1 MVNRIKR
8 ALFSTYVL
16 KHIILCLRTES
27 DDLTCQVEV
36 LVGEISAINVLC
48 VCVCVCVWHVCVCVW
63 RGSALVCVWCVCGG
77 GGVRWCV
84 HMKRG
89 VQHHTHLES
98 SAITTRLV
106 LTVKTAKHWLIFSA
120 SLGRQCWDR
129 DMT

>member
-77 GGVRWCV
+77 GALVCSYEEGCSTP
-84 HMKRG
+84 
-89 VQHHTHLES
+89 HTLRVE
-98 SAITTRLV
+98 
-106 LTVKTAKHWLIFSA
+106 
-120 SLGRQCWDR
+120 CNNN
-129 DMT
+129 

>member
-1 MVNRIKR
+1 MR
-8 ALFSTYVL
+8 SVL
-16 KHIILCLRTES
+16 SMSCV
-27 DDLTCQVEV
+27 C
-36 LVGEISAINVLC
+36 AC
-48 VCVCVCVWHVCVCVW
+48 VCVCGMCVFVCGGGV
-63 RGSALVCVWCVCGG
+63 RWCVCGVCVG

>member
-1 MVNRIKR
+1 MCVR
-8 ALFSTYVL
+8 
-16 KHIILCLRTES
+16 
-27 DDLTCQVEV
+27 
-36 LVGEISAINVLC
+36 
-48 VCVCVCVWHVCVCVW
+48 VCVCVACVCLCVEGECVGVCVVCVW
-63 RGSALVCVWCVCGG
+63 
-77 GGVRWCV
+77 GGVHWCV